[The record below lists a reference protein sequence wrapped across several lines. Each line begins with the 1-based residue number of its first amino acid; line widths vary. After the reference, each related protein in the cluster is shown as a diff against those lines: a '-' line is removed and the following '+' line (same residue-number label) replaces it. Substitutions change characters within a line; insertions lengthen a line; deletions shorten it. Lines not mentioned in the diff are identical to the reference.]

1 MNTPMEHN
9 HNNTLQET
17 LLAKI
22 KEGQMVMRP
31 RWHFVLK
38 AVLGILGMI
47 ILAMAAL
54 YLISFILFA
63 LREAGLLFI
72 PGFGF
77 HGVGVFL
84 FSLPWIL
91 ILVSL
96 IFIFLLELLVKRYAF
111 GYRKPLLYSLFGVLG
126 LVVLGSA
133 LLFRIDF
140 HGQVFKFVER
150 QGMPVMDPFYRGYV
164 LPRGDGVHR
173 GSISAFTEGGLML
186 TTRRGDVFEVNI
198 ASETEFPFGLDLQ
211 LGDEIVVL
219 GERASSTIE
228 AVGIRR
234 IDDRVRPPVPHGMMW
249 GRRGQ
254 EAK

>member
-126 LVVLGSA
+126 LVVLGSI
-133 LLFRIDF
+133 LSYHFRTGI
-140 HGQVFKFVER
+140 QIVER
-150 QGMPVMDPFYRGYV
+150 QGMPVMDH
-164 LPRGDGVHR
+164 LPRLRVAAR
-173 GSISAFTEGGLML
+173 RRCIARISAFTE
-186 TTRRGDVFEVNI
+186 EV
-198 ASETEFPFGLDLQ
+198 
-211 LGDEIVVL
+211 
-219 GERASSTIE
+219 
-228 AVGIRR
+228 
-234 IDDRVRPPVPHGMMW
+234 
-249 GRRGQ
+249 
-254 EAK
+254 